1 MELIIFFIIGALAGF
16 AAGLFGVGGG
26 TIIVPLLFIVFTQMG
41 YPTDSIM
48 HLALGTSLATIIVTS
63 ISSLMAHN
71 KKGSVMWPV
80 FKNLAPGMALGCFFG
95 AGVAG
100 KISGTHLQII
110 VGIFLLWVAYRMFSK
125 SKKPS
130 AQSQQSATAAN
141 DLSASDTN
149 SNININSADATAVT
163 LPSTPNQ
170 LAAGGVIGIASAIF
184 GIGGGSLTVP
194 YLTHYGVVMQK
205 AVGTSAACGLPIAI
219 AGALGFMIFGMQQQ
233 LDVPNTIGFVH
244 LYAFLGIASMSFITA
259 KLGAKVAHILSP
271 QLLKRCFAILLTVV
285 GCYFLFKAYMS

>member
-1 MELIIFFIIGALAGF
+1 MELIIFLIIGALAGF

-41 YPTDSIM
+41 YSPDNIM

-71 KKGSVMWPV
+71 KKGAVMWPV
-80 FKNLAPGMALGCFFG
+80 FKNLAPGLAVGCFLG
-95 AGVAG
+95 AGIAG
-100 KISGTHLQII
+100 QISGLYLQLI
-110 VGIFLLWVAYRMFSK
+110 VGVFLLWVAYKMFFGG
-125 SKKPS
+125 KKQLTCPAINAS
-130 AQSQQSATAAN
+130 SAN
-141 DLSASDTN
+141 DTN
-149 SNININSADATAVT
+149 TE
-163 LPSTPNQ
+163 LPSKPKQ

-194 YLTHYGVVMQK
+194 YLTRYGVVMQK

-219 AGALGFMIFGMQQQ
+219 AGALGFMFFGMQQQ
-233 LDVPNTIGFVH
+233 VNVPNTIGFVH
-244 LYAFLGIASMSFITA
+244 IYAFLGISVMSFFTA

-271 QLLKRCFAILLTVV
+271 ALLKKCFAILLTVV
-285 GCYFLFKAYMS
+285 GCYFIFKGVL

>member
-1 MELIIFFIIGALAGF
+1 MELITFLIIGALAGF

-41 YPTDSIM
+41 YSPDNVM

-80 FKNLAPGMALGCFFG
+80 FKNLAPGLALGCFFG
-95 AGVAG
+95 AGIAG
-100 KISGTHLQII
+100 LLSGVHLQLI
-110 VGIFLLWVAYRMFSK
+110 VGVFLLWVAYKMFFGG
-125 SKKPS
+125 KK
-130 AQSQQSATAAN
+130 QVGNNFN
-141 DLSASDTN
+141 DPN
-149 SNININSADATAVT
+149 SNLVS
-163 LPSTPNQ
+163 LPSKPKQ

-194 YLTHYGVVMQK
+194 YLTRYNVVMQK

-219 AGALGFMIFGMQQQ
+219 AGALGFMFFGMQQ
-233 LDVPNTIGFVH
+233 DVNVPNTIGFVH
-244 LYAFLGIASMSFITA
+244 IYAFLGIASMSFFTA
-259 KLGAKVAHILSP
+259 KVGAKVAHMLSP
-271 QLLKRCFAILLTVV
+271 ELLKKCFSVLLFAV
-285 GCYFLFKAYMS
+285 GLYFLYKGLV

>member
-1 MELIIFFIIGALAGF
+1 MEIIIFLIIGALAGF

-41 YPTDSIM
+41 CSPDNIM

-71 KKGSVMWPV
+71 KKGAVMWPV
-80 FKNLAPGMALGCFFG
+80 FKNLTPGMAIGCFFG
-95 AGVAG
+95 AGIAG
-100 KISGTHLQII
+100 AISGGHLQII
-110 VGIFLLWVAYRMFSK
+110 VGTFLLWVAFNMFTGG
-125 SKKPS
+125 KKRIDG
-130 AQSQQSATAAN
+130 TAN
-141 DLSASDTN
+141 DASTTQ
-149 SNININSADATAVT
+149 TA
-163 LPSTPNQ
+163 LPSTPKQ

-194 YLTHYGVVMQK
+194 YLTRYGVVMQK

-219 AGALGFMIFGMQQQ
+219 AGALGFMVFGMQQQ
-233 LDVPNTIGFVH
+233 VDVPNTIGFVH
-244 LYAFLGIASMSFITA
+244 IYAFLGISIMSFFTA

-271 QLLKRCFAILLTVV
+271 ELLKKCFAVLLTVV
-285 GCYFLFKAYMS
+285 GFYFLYKGLI

>member
-1 MELIIFFIIGALAGF
+1 MELIIFLIIGALAGF

-41 YPTDSIM
+41 YSPDNIM

-71 KKGSVMWPV
+71 KKGAVMWPV
-80 FKNLAPGMALGCFFG
+80 FKNLVPGLAIGCFFG
-95 AGVAG
+95 AGIAG
-100 KISGTHLQII
+100 QISGLYLQII
-110 VGIFLLWVAYRMFSK
+110 VGVFLLWVAYNMFFGG
-125 SKKPS
+125 KKQVNSHVNNASNAES
-130 AQSQQSATAAN
+130 AN
-141 DLSASDTN
+141 LE
-149 SNININSADATAVT
+149 
-163 LPSTPNQ
+163 LPSKPKQ

-194 YLTHYGVVMQK
+194 YLTRYGVVMQK

-219 AGALGFMIFGMQQQ
+219 AGALGFMFFGMQQQ
-233 LDVPNTIGFVH
+233 VDVPNTIGFVH
-244 LYAFLGIASMSFITA
+244 IYAFLGISIMSFFTA

-271 QLLKRCFAILLTVV
+271 ELLKKCFAVLLTIV
-285 GCYFLFKAYMS
+285 GCYFLYKGLR